1 MSNHPLNLALRFIL
15 EIVGLLALGYWGWT
29 QHSGLARWL
38 WTLGLPLLAAV
49 LWGVF
54 RVPDDPG
61 PATVAVPGFVRL
73 LLEALFF
80 GGAVA
85 ALYFAQR
92 PTWALV
98 LGVIVVLHYL
108 VSYDRVLWLL
118 RQ

>member
-1 MSNHPLNLALRFIL
+1 MNNHLLNLALRFML

-38 WTLGLPLLAAV
+38 WTIGLPLLAAA

-54 RVPDDPG
+54 RVPNDPG
-61 PATVAVPGFVRL
+61 NAPVAVPGFMRL

-92 PTWALV
+92 PAWALV

-118 RQ
+118 RR